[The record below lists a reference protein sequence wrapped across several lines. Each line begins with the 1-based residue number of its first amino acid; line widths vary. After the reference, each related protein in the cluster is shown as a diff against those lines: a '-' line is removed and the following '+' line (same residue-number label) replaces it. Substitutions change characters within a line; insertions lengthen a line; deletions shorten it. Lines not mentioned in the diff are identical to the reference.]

1 MQLRLRKKPESDS
14 EFDHIPEREL
24 QMLKQRA
31 ALRGKTLKEYLEYR
45 EASKNSRPPTPR
57 APYQAPPD
65 PTMSYDDVPEIIN
78 AHERSIL
85 NRSETYLKYL
95 KDREA
100 SKNYMPA
107 HERSILSMARAQHR
121 GTLYEKQQRVIKN
134 VSGVL
139 QSKVG
144 RIPDNK
150 RLMRKASNKMFR
162 RLQR

>member
-1 MQLRLRKKPESDS
+1 MQLRLHKKPESDS
-14 EFDHIPEREL
+14 EFDHIPERQL
-24 QMLKQRA
+24 QTLKQWA
-31 ALRGKTLKEYLEYR
+31 ALRGKTLKEYLKDR
-45 EASKNSRPPTPR
+45 EARKNSRPPTSR

-65 PTMSYDDVPEIIN
+65 PTMSYDDVPEII
-78 AHERSIL
+78 
-85 NRSETYLKYL
+85 T
-95 KDREA
+95 
-100 SKNYMPA
+100 A

-162 RLQR
+162 RLQM